1 MEKQQAMLSS
11 SVKFSEHRQQVSLP
25 SGRRNLPEIW
35 PRVVRISV
43 TDGDATDSSDEDE
56 EKACFGRRR
65 VKRYVTELRIQPCG
79 RGDGNGNSDGVLRT
93 EGTAAAKRRK
103 KSGAESAAVNGRLK
117 AGNNARKY
125 RGVRQRPWG
134 KWAAEI
140 RDPLRRV
147 RLWLG
152 TYDTAEEAAM
162 VYDHAAIRL
171 RGPDALTN
179 FSVPTTAPPPALAD
193 VKPEPAD
200 SGYNSGDDSH
210 HQLSPKSVLRFA
222 SSASNGDSH
231 SPHQA
236 QAEAE
241 AVKMSHS
248 PPSPENL
255 STFSSPF
262 DTLFPNDLFEFEDP
276 LPVPVPGL
284 FDEMGLR
291 NYIFE
296 EACTDTFIGSSH
308 EFGLEQSTWPAD
320 NYFQEFGDIFGSDPL
335 VAL

>member
-43 TDGDATDSSDEDE
+43 TDGDATDSSDDDE

-79 RGDGNGNSDGVLRT
+79 RGDSDG
-93 EGTAAAKRRK
+93 
-103 KSGAESAAVNGRLK
+103 
-117 AGNNARKY
+117 
-125 RGVRQRPWG
+125 
-134 KWAAEI
+134 
-140 RDPLRRV
+140 
-147 RLWLG
+147 
-152 TYDTAEEAAM
+152 
-162 VYDHAAIRL
+162 
-171 RGPDALTN
+171 
-179 FSVPTTAPPPALAD
+179 AD

-210 HQLSPKSVLRFA
+210 HQLSPKSVLGFA

-236 QAEAE
+236 EAE

-248 PPSPENL
+248 PSSPENL

-284 FDEMGLR
+284 FDEMGLC

>member
-1 MEKQQAMLSS
+1 MLSS
-11 SVKFSEHRQQVSLP
+11 TVKYSEHRHQVSMVRSLP
-25 SGRRNLPEIW
+25 SGRRNLPEIGGGGW

-56 EKACFGRRR
+56 EKGRRR
-65 VKRYVTELRIQPCG
+65 VKRYVTELRILPCG
-79 RGDGNGNSDGVLRT
+79 RGDGNGDSDGVLKT
-93 EGTAAAKRRK
+93 EGTAAAAAAKRRK
-103 KSGAESAAVNGRLK
+103 KSAESRLK
-117 AGNNARKY
+117 AAGNNARKY

-179 FSVPTTAPPPALAD
+179 FSVPTTAPPD

-200 SGYNSGDDSH
+200 SGNNSGDDSH

-222 SSASNGDSH
+222 SASNGDS
-231 SPHQA
+231 PHQD
-236 QAEAE
+236 Q
-241 AVKMSHS
+241 AVKMYHTPS
-248 PPSPENL
+248 SPENL

-262 DTLFPNDLFEFEDP
+262 DTLFPNDFFQFEDP
-276 LPVPVPGL
+276 LSVPVPVPGL
-284 FDEMGLR
+284 FDEMGLS

-296 EACTDTFIGSSH
+296 EACSDNTFIGSSH
-308 EFGLEQSTWPAD
+308 EFGSEQPAWPAD